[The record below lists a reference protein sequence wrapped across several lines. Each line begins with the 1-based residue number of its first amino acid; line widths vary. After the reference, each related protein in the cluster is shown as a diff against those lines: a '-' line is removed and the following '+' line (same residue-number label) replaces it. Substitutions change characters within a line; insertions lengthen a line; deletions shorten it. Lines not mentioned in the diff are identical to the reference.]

1 MTTHKFPLLLEIH
14 SHKSLQDSTY
24 QRTIRRELLQTQ
36 DHTLRSIS
44 RLGTNLTISL
54 RYIYDPDNSPKLKTY
69 LLINQPH
76 NTQTEEHSQEILS
89 LLTKGKL
96 SEFFTLTPQPN
107 LSICQNLEWVQIIG
121 EILKHEELIESQN
134 YYIPHFFEANPTN
147 DMSAVCDVIQRAD
160 SKLILEITLQTHDN
174 SNQKSWVNAINQM
187 LTQLEKVNASGT
199 KDNLL
204 SVTLALYQKYQQLY
218 PSSDLFQYSIKALA
232 ENWGD
237 ASVVLS
243 TLIEHATKETPHG
256 KQCRIVKVNKSN
268 PAFSESLE
276 ATKKVEISTA
286 IEWEGWQ
293 KNISQML
300 IKNAIEPQKKGLGTF
315 SNSSGNLPDKPSFS
329 VPNAPLFTGGINS
342 DPNQS
347 LPQLYNTVSDGSALA
362 KLSSTPPPSR
372 IVDLK
377 PLHRLASAQE
387 ITGFF
392 RIAVSQVNN
401 TTSFEE
407 TVKMLPQIL
416 PIEDVIK
423 KYGHLIN
430 EDTYIVGVE
439 ESGEPCLSNY
449 KDIGHRLVAG
459 VPNSGKTNF
468 INSMIYQFLYASH
481 KIQAEREIYIA
492 DFKEGLDYYRIT
504 RRYPNVKLVTE
515 FDEFASLLNSL
526 VQKYKQ
532 RLNDLKTHDVESLAE
547 LRAKCNT
554 QDHRILLFIDE
565 AASIVNAERS
575 IKANI
580 YRDLETLVLK
590 SRIADINMFYCTQQ
604 PADPNVTPGPILY
617 NLDERVVFRVQSTI
631 STRLLDDDRAGN
643 LPVNPKGRAIYRGL
657 EAEIKLIAT
666 PYVPKNI
673 WTKDSLFN

>member
-1 MTTHKFPLLLEIH
+1 MSNLSYFLGLEITPKQNTQEA
-14 SHKSLQDSTY
+14 SKTE
-24 QRTIRRELLQTQ
+24 IRKNLLQTQ
-36 DHTLRSIS
+36 QQLIR

-76 NTQTEEHSQEILS
+76 NTQTEENSQEILS

-96 SEFFTLTPQPN
+96 SEFFTLTRQPN
-107 LSICQNLEWVQIIG
+107 LTICQNLDWVQIIG
-121 EILKHEELIESQN
+121 EILKHEELIEPQN
-134 YYIPHFFEANPTN
+134 YYLPHFFEANPTN

-160 SKLILEITLQTHDN
+160 SKLILEITLQTYDN
-174 SNQKSWVNAINQM
+174 PNQKSWVNAINQM
-187 LTQLEKVNASGT
+187 LAQLEKVNASGT

-204 SVTLALYQKYQQLY
+204 SATLALYQKYQQLY

-293 KNISQML
+293 KDISQML
-300 IKNAIEPQKKGLGTF
+300 IKNAIEPQKKGLGKF
-315 SNSSGNLPDKPSFS
+315 SSNSANLPDKPSFS

-392 RIAVSQVNN
+392 RIAVSRSAADVPI
-401 TTSFEE
+401 EE
-407 TVKMLPQIL
+407 FSNKLPEKL
-416 PIEDVIK
+416 NIEDVVREHGK
-423 KYGHLIN
+423 LIT
-430 EDTYIVGVE
+430 EDSYIVGIDE
-439 ESGEPCLSNY
+439 NGKPCISDFS
-449 KDIGHRLVAG
+449 KIPHRIVAG
-459 VPNSGKTNF
+459 GTGSGKTNF
-468 INSMIYQFLYASH
+468 ISSVIYQFLYADPS
-481 KIQAEREIYIA
+481 REIYII
-492 DFKEGLDYYRIT
+492 DFQAGLHYQFMVDQQPTIKMVT
-504 RRYPNVKLVTE
+504 QLQECAKVFGQLWDEHEKRRQQMLEKRVR
-515 FDEFASLLNSL
+515 SL
-526 VQKYKQ
+526 K
-532 RLNDLKTHDVESLAE
+532 DLKEKHDISIP
-547 LRAKCNT
+547 
-554 QDHRILLFIDE
+554 RILLIIDE
-565 AASIVNAERS
+565 AFY
-575 IKANI
+575 IKTADRDIKKTIETHLNNLAAQSRVTAIHII
-580 YRDLETLVLK
+580 YCSQTPTSDIIDTQTSNNMGEKVIF
-590 SRIADINMFYCTQQ
+590 RIDS
-604 PADPNVTPGPILY
+604 
-617 NLDERVVFRVQSTI
+617 STD
-631 STRLLDDDRAGN
+631 SMRLLGETTAAD
-643 LPVNPKGRAIYRGL
+643 LPVDPKGRAIYKGL
-657 EAEIKLIAT
+657 DGKPKLVGTPKVPDEIWEIPL
-666 PYVPKNI
+666 V
-673 WTKDSLFN
+673 

>member
-1 MTTHKFPLLLEIH
+1 MIYQSYSICFEIH
-14 SHKSLQDSTY
+14 P
-24 QRTIRRELLQTQ
+24 QRSIQEASKTELRKNLLQTQ
-36 DHTLRSIS
+36 QQLIR

-69 LLINQPH
+69 LLINEPH
-76 NTQTEEHSQEILS
+76 NTKTEENSQEILS

-121 EILKHEELIESQN
+121 EILKHEELIEPQN
-134 YYIPHFFEANPTN
+134 YYLPHFFEANPTN

-187 LTQLEKVNASGT
+187 LAQLEKVNASGT

-293 KNISQML
+293 KNLSQML
-300 IKNAIEPQKKGLGTF
+300 IKNAIEPQKKGLAKF
-315 SNSSGNLPDKPSFS
+315 SSNSANLPDKPSFS
-329 VPNAPLFTGGINS
+329 APNAPLLTGGINS
-342 DPNQS
+342 DPTQN

-392 RIAVSQVNN
+392 RIAVSRSAADVPIEAFSN
-401 TTSFEE
+401 
-407 TVKMLPQIL
+407 KLPEKL
-416 PIEDVIK
+416 NIEDVVREHGK
-423 KYGHLIN
+423 LIT
-430 EDTYIVGVE
+430 EDSYIVGIDE
-439 ESGEPCLSNY
+439 NGKPCISDFS
-449 KDIGHRLVAG
+449 KIPHRIVAG
-459 VPNSGKTNF
+459 GTGSGKTNF
-468 INSMIYQFLYASH
+468 ISSVIYQFLYADPS
-481 KIQAEREIYIA
+481 REIYII
-492 DFKEGLDYYRIT
+492 DFQAGLHYQFMVDQQPTIKMVT
-504 RRYPNVKLVTE
+504 QLQECAKVFGQLWDEHEKRRQQMLEKRVR
-515 FDEFASLLNSL
+515 SL
-526 VQKYKQ
+526 K
-532 RLNDLKTHDVESLAE
+532 DLKEKHDISIP
-547 LRAKCNT
+547 
-554 QDHRILLFIDE
+554 RILLIIDE
-565 AASIVNAERS
+565 AFY
-575 IKANI
+575 IKTADRDIKKTIETHLNNLAAQSRVTAIHII
-580 YRDLETLVLK
+580 YCSQTPTSDIIDTQTSNNMGEKVIF
-590 SRIADINMFYCTQQ
+590 RIDS
-604 PADPNVTPGPILY
+604 
-617 NLDERVVFRVQSTI
+617 STD
-631 STRLLDDDRAGN
+631 SMRLLGETTAAD
-643 LPVNPKGRAIYRGL
+643 LPVDPKGRAIYKGL
-657 EAEIKLIAT
+657 DGKPKLVGTPKVPDEIWEIPL
-666 PYVPKNI
+666 V
-673 WTKDSLFN
+673 

>member
-1 MTTHKFPLLLEIH
+1 MIQQTFPIYEI
-14 SHKSLQDSTY
+14 SP
-24 QRTIRRELLQTQ
+24 QRSDRETSPTELRKNLLQTQ
-36 DHTLRSIS
+36 QQLIR

-107 LSICQNLEWVQIIG
+107 LSICQNLDWVQIIG
-121 EILKHEELIESQN
+121 EILKHEELIEPQN
-134 YYIPHFFEANPTN
+134 YYLPHFFEANPTN

-160 SKLILEITLQTHDN
+160 SKLILEITLQTYDN
-174 SNQKSWVNAINQM
+174 PNQKSWVNAINQM
-187 LTQLEKVNASGT
+187 LAQLEKVNASGT

-256 KQCRIVKVNKSN
+256 KQPRIVKVNKSN

-293 KNISQML
+293 KDIGEKL
-300 IKNAIEPQKKGLGTF
+300 IKNAIEPQKKGLGKF
-315 SNSSGNLPDKPSFS
+315 SSNSANLPDKPSFS
-329 VPNAPLFTGGINS
+329 APNAPLLTGGLNS
-342 DPNQS
+342 EPNQN

-407 TVKMLPQIL
+407 TVKMLPDIL
-416 PIEDVIK
+416 PIEDVIR

-449 KDIGHRLVAG
+449 EDIAHRLVAG

-492 DFKEGLDYYRIT
+492 DFKEGLDYYRIS

-532 RLNDLKTHDVESLAE
+532 RVNDIKTHDVESLAQ

-604 PADPNVTPGPILY
+604 PADPNVTPSPILY

-666 PYVPKNI
+666 PYVPKDI
-673 WTKDSLFN
+673 WTKDSLFD

>member
-1 MTTHKFPLLLEIH
+1 MIYQSYSICFEIH
-14 SHKSLQDSTY
+14 P
-24 QRTIRRELLQTQ
+24 QRSIQEASKTELRKNLLQTQ
-36 DHTLRSIS
+36 QQLIR

-69 LLINQPH
+69 LLINEPH
-76 NTQTEEHSQEILS
+76 NTKTEENSQEILS

-107 LSICQNLEWVQIIG
+107 LTICQNLDWVQIIG
-121 EILKHEELIESQN
+121 EILKHEELIEPQN
-134 YYIPHFFEANPTN
+134 YYLPHFFEANPTN

-187 LTQLEKVNASGT
+187 LAQLEKVNASGT

-293 KNISQML
+293 KNLSQML
-300 IKNAIEPQKKGLGTF
+300 IKNAIEPQKKGLAKF
-315 SNSSGNLPDKPSFS
+315 SSNSANLPDKPSFS
-329 VPNAPLFTGGINS
+329 APNAPLLTGGINS
-342 DPNQS
+342 DPTQN

-392 RIAVSQVNN
+392 RIAVSRSAADVPIEAFSN
-401 TTSFEE
+401 
-407 TVKMLPQIL
+407 KLPEKL
-416 PIEDVIK
+416 NIEDVVREHGK
-423 KYGHLIN
+423 LIT
-430 EDTYIVGVE
+430 EDSYIVGIDE
-439 ESGEPCLSNY
+439 NGKPCISDFS
-449 KDIGHRLVAG
+449 KIPHRIVAG
-459 VPNSGKTNF
+459 GTGSGKTNF
-468 INSMIYQFLYASH
+468 ISSVIYQFLYADPS
-481 KIQAEREIYIA
+481 REIYII
-492 DFKEGLDYYRIT
+492 DFQAGLHYQFMVDQQPTIKMVT
-504 RRYPNVKLVTE
+504 QLQECAKVFGQLWDEHEKRRQQMLEKRVR
-515 FDEFASLLNSL
+515 SL
-526 VQKYKQ
+526 K
-532 RLNDLKTHDVESLAE
+532 DLKEKHDISIP
-547 LRAKCNT
+547 
-554 QDHRILLFIDE
+554 RILLIIDE
-565 AASIVNAERS
+565 AFY
-575 IKANI
+575 IKTADRDIKKTIETHLNNLAAQSRVTAIHII
-580 YRDLETLVLK
+580 YCSQTPTSDIIDTQTSNNMGEKVIF
-590 SRIADINMFYCTQQ
+590 RIDS
-604 PADPNVTPGPILY
+604 
-617 NLDERVVFRVQSTI
+617 STD
-631 STRLLDDDRAGN
+631 SMRLLGETTAAD
-643 LPVNPKGRAIYRGL
+643 LPVDPKGRAIYKGL
-657 EAEIKLIAT
+657 DGKPKLVGTPKVPDEIWEIPL
-666 PYVPKNI
+666 V
-673 WTKDSLFN
+673 

>member
-1 MTTHKFPLLLEIH
+1 MERISDLSYILGLEITPKQN
-14 SHKSLQDSTY
+14 SQEASKTEL
-24 QRTIRRELLQTQ
+24 RKNLLQTQ
-36 DHTLRSIS
+36 QQLIRRI
-44 RLGTNLTISL
+44 GTNLTISL

-76 NTQTEEHSQEILS
+76 NTQTEENSQEILS

-107 LSICQNLEWVQIIG
+107 LTICQNLEWVQIIG
-121 EILKHEELIESQN
+121 EILKHEELIEPQN
-134 YYIPHFFEANPTN
+134 YYIPHFFEANSTN

-187 LTQLEKVNASGT
+187 LAQLEKVNASGT

-293 KNISQML
+293 KSISQML
-300 IKNAIEPQKKGLGTF
+300 IKNAIEPQKKGLGKF
-315 SNSSGNLPDKPSFS
+315 SSNSANLPDKPSFS
-329 VPNAPLFTGGINS
+329 APNAPLFTGGINS
-342 DPNQS
+342 DPNQN

-392 RIAVSQVNN
+392 RIAVSRSAADVPI
-401 TTSFEE
+401 EE
-407 TVKMLPQIL
+407 FSNKLPEKL
-416 PIEDVIK
+416 NIEDVVREHGK
-423 KYGHLIN
+423 LIT
-430 EDTYIVGVE
+430 EDSYIVGIDE
-439 ESGEPCLSNY
+439 NGKPCISDFS
-449 KDIGHRLVAG
+449 KIPHRIVAG
-459 VPNSGKTNF
+459 GTGSGKTNF
-468 INSMIYQFLYASH
+468 ISSVIYQFLYADPS
-481 KIQAEREIYIA
+481 REIYII
-492 DFKEGLDYYRIT
+492 DFQAGLHYQFMVDQQPTIKMVT
-504 RRYPNVKLVTE
+504 QLQECAKVFGQLWDEHEKRRQQMLAKRVR
-515 FDEFASLLNSL
+515 SL
-526 VQKYKQ
+526 K
-532 RLNDLKTHDVESLAE
+532 DLKEKHDISIP
-547 LRAKCNT
+547 
-554 QDHRILLFIDE
+554 RILLIIDE
-565 AASIVNAERS
+565 AFY
-575 IKANI
+575 IKTADRDIKKTIETHLNNLAAQSRVTAIHII
-580 YRDLETLVLK
+580 YCSQTPTSDIIDTQTSNNMGEKVIF
-590 SRIADINMFYCTQQ
+590 RIDS
-604 PADPNVTPGPILY
+604 
-617 NLDERVVFRVQSTI
+617 STD
-631 STRLLDDDRAGN
+631 SMRLLGETTAAD
-643 LPVNPKGRAIYRGL
+643 LPVDPKGRAIYKGL
-657 EAEIKLIAT
+657 DGKPKLVGTPKVPDEIWEIPL
-666 PYVPKNI
+666 V
-673 WTKDSLFN
+673 